1 MGEEIVKYLLDEH
14 DLKHHQ
20 EIAEDFIKKIA
31 RQLMRNTTDT
41 GNYMAVFRNE
51 LTPTMYTG
59 NVQELIQEFQT
70 EWKAKTCCN
79 VHKQLD
85 KFSVFAGRNPL
96 KVAEGKA

>member
-1 MGEEIVKYLLDEH
+1 MCNKAG
-14 DLKHHQ
+14 
-20 EIAEDFIKKIA
+20 
-31 RQLMRNTTDT
+31 T

-51 LTPTMYTG
+51 LTPTTYMG